1 VEIQMPD
8 RNHAS
13 TDITHTTL
21 SVIFLIFLVTLTVW
35 VVSPFLTSILWATI
49 VSVATWPFLLRLQAA
64 AGGRRGLAV
73 AIMTATILLV
83 VFVPV
88 TLALAT
94 IVRNAQGLTADIR
107 SLESFTLPA
116 PPAVLDS
123 VPFGGRRL
131 AGEWRRVAAM
141 SAEERNA
148 ALTPY
153 VQRALQWFAVKAGS
167 VGSMLLQFVLTTIIS
182 AIVLARGETVR
193 DGILRFAT
201 RLAGRQGY
209 HATIRAAQAIRG
221 VVLGVVGTALIQSAI
236 GGAGL
241 AISGVPAAPLLAAV
255 MLFLCLAQLGPVP
268 VLAPAVIWLYW
279 SGQTGGAMLLLV
291 IAVIAIAI
299 DNVVRP
305 LLIRRGASLPLLL
318 IFAGVIGGL
327 IAFGVV
333 GLFIGP
339 VVLTV
344 AYTLLAN
351 WVADDESTAEEEVA
365 AEVGA
370 R

>member
-1 VEIQMPD
+1 M
-8 RNHAS
+8 
-13 TDITHTTL
+13 
-21 SVIFLIFLVTLTVW
+21 
-35 VVSPFLTSILWATI
+35 
-49 VSVATWPFLLRLQAA
+49 SVA
-64 AGGRRGLAV
+64 
-73 AIMTATILLV
+73 ILLV

-94 IVRNAQGLTADIR
+94 VVRNAHSLTEEIR
-107 SLESFTLPA
+107 SLESISLPA
-116 PPAVLDS
+116 PPAVLED

-131 AGEWRRVAAM
+131 ADEWRRVAAL
-141 SAEERNA
+141 SPEERGA

-153 VQRALQWFAVKAGS
+153 VQSALQWFAAKAGS
-167 VGSMLLQFVLTTIIS
+167 VGSMLLQFVLTTIIT
-182 AIVLARGETVR
+182 AIVLARGEIVR
-193 DGILRFAT
+193 DGTLRFAR
-201 RLAGRQGY
+201 RLAGPRGY
-209 HATIRAAQAIRG
+209 DATIRAGQAIRG
-221 VVLGVVGTALIQSAI
+221 VVLGVVVTALVQSAI

-241 AISGVPAAPLLAAV
+241 AISGIPAAPLLAAV

-279 SGQTGGAMLLLV
+279 SGQTSRGTLLLV
-291 IAVIAIAI
+291 VTVIAVAI
-299 DNVVRP
+299 DNVLRP

-327 IAFGVV
+327 VAFGVI

-344 AYTLLAN
+344 AYTLLVK
-351 WVADDESTAEEEVA
+351 WVADGDGEAPEEVA
-365 AEVGA
+365 VT

>member
-1 VEIQMPD
+1 MPD
-8 RNHAS
+8 RNPAS

-73 AIMTATILLV
+73 AIMTAMILLV

-116 PPAVLDS
+116 PPAVLDALDN

-141 SAEERNA
+141 SVEERSA

-153 VQRALQWFAVKAGS
+153 VQHALQWFAVKAGS

-209 HATIRAAQAIRG
+209 NATIRAAQAIRG

-279 SGQTGGAMLLLV
+279 SGHTGGAMLLLV

-351 WVADDESTAEEEVA
+351 WVADDESPAEEEVA
-365 AEVGA
+365 AEVVA